1 MAFLL
6 KELHVAHKYLYHLNV
21 IVCMKIEKIKKMKTT
36 KLGKTSLDIPALALG
51 VMRMGTRTPEE
62 GAAAINVAY
71 EAGVNFIDSADIYG
85 RGNSEKVFG
94 KALKLS
100 DVKREDLF
108 IQSKT
113 GIVVGP
119 NGSHGSLVYGSR
131 YEFTKEHILNAVD
144 GILKRMDIDY
154 LDCLVLHRPDVL
166 MDLEVIKQ
174 AFDVLQATGKVRFFG
189 VSNFN
194 PAQFKMLQNA
204 VSQPLMFD
212 QVQFGLMHTGMI
224 DFGLHTNMTDD
235 DSINHDGSLLEFLR
249 MNHIT
254 LQAWSPFQYGT
265 FEGTFINNPAFPEL
279 NKKLQEIGDKYGVG
293 KNAVAAAWILR
304 WPGQVQVIMGTMTPA
319 HIVDSAKGADIELTN
334 QEWYDLYFAAG
345 HDLP

>member
-1 MAFLL
+1 
-6 KELHVAHKYLYHLNV
+6 
-21 IVCMKIEKIKKMKTT
+21 
-36 KLGKTSLDIPALALG
+36 
-51 VMRMGTRTPEE
+51 
-62 GAAAINVAY
+62 
-71 EAGVNFIDSADIYG
+71 
-85 RGNSEKVFG
+85 
-94 KALKLS
+94 
-100 DVKREDLF
+100 
-108 IQSKT
+108 
-113 GIVVGP
+113 
-119 NGSHGSLVYGSR
+119 
-131 YEFTKEHILNAVD
+131 
-144 GILKRMDIDY
+144 MDIDY

-235 DSINHDGSLLEFLR
+235 ASINHDGSLLEFLR

-265 FEGTFINNPAFPEL
+265 FEGTFINNPVFPEL
-279 NKKLQEIGDKYGVG
+279 HKKLHEIRDTYGRRY
-293 KNAVAAAWILR
+293 KCPRRILDPSTGR
-304 WPGQVQVIMGTMTPA
+304 PGPPPYRTLRPTVSLI
-319 HIVDSAKGADIELTN
+319 DSATV
-334 QEWYDLYFAAG
+334 
-345 HDLP
+345 P

>member
-1 MAFLL
+1 
-6 KELHVAHKYLYHLNV
+6 
-21 IVCMKIEKIKKMKTT
+21 MKTT
-36 KLGKTSLDIPALALG
+36 KLGKTSLDIPAIALG

-62 GAAAINVAY
+62 GAAAINAAY
-71 EAGVNFIDSADIYG
+71 KAGVNFIDSADIYG

-94 KALKLS
+94 KALKLAN
-100 DVKREDLF
+100 VNREDLF

-113 GIVVGP
+113 GIVVGSS
-119 NGSHGSLVYGSR
+119 GSHGSLAYGSR
-131 YEFTKEHILNAVD
+131 YEFTKEHILDAVD
-144 GILKRMDIDY
+144 GILKRMDINY
-154 LDCLVLHRPDVL
+154 LDCLVLHRPDIL
-166 MDLEVIKQ
+166 MDLEEIKQ
-174 AFDVLQATGKVRFFG
+174 AFDILQATGKVRFFG

-212 QVQFGLMHTGMI
+212 QVQFGLMHTGMV

-235 DSINHDGSLLEFLR
+235 ASINHDGSLLEFLR

-265 FEGTFINNPAFPEL
+265 FAGTFINNPAFPEL
-279 NKKLQEIGDKYGVG
+279 NKKLQEIGDKYSVG
-293 KNAVAAAWILR
+293 KNAVAAAWILK